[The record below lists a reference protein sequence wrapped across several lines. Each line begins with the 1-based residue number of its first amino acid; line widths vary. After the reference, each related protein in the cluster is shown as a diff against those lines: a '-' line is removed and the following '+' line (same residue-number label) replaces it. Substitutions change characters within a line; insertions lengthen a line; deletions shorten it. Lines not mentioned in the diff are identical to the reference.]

1 MAMFRQKLGRI
12 GQKLGGTPRQRDDDG
27 MTLVEM
33 LLASSLLVVITTL
46 VMISITVFTTLGTS
60 VDAQYQEYDT
70 ALPAVTN
77 IGPLIAAEAE
87 PGPADVT
94 RAPTPGFGLETS
106 GTPDTISGIGNF
118 SLTFYA
124 NVANANGPAKIV
136 AGLTTSTGT
145 PNTGS
150 TTTCAVK
157 TPCNFQVHEYLP
169 TAGTCPGVNPLGV
182 TCTYPTTFKII
193 TNVLNVINATAQPVF
208 SYVIFDP
215 ATTCATQTTPACNTF
230 VLTAANVIS
239 MSFPV
244 PSATYG
250 VSTANLAQC
259 KPASG
264 SATLAI
270 SCPADAIQRVGID
283 LQVKA
288 PGDSSGHT
296 SENSSL
302 AYRAQGNST
311 SPNLPY
317 QYSSSVG

>member
-1 MAMFRQKLGRI
+1 MTMVGQKLGRI
-12 GQKLGGTPRQRDDDG
+12 GQKLGGTPRERDDDG
-27 MTLVEM
+27 MTLIEC
-33 LLASSLLVVITTL
+33 LLASTLLVVITTL
-46 VMISITVFTTLGTS
+46 VLISMTTFLTLGTS
-60 VDAQYQEYDT
+60 VFAQYQEYDT
-70 ALPAVTN
+70 ILPAVSN
-77 IGPLIAAEAE
+77 LRPLIAAEAE

-94 RAPTPGFGLETS
+94 GAPIPGFGLDTS
-106 GTPDTISGIGNF
+106 GTPDTISAIGNF

-136 AGLTTSTGT
+136 AGLTTASGT
-145 PNTGS
+145 PNTGG

-157 TPCNFQVHEYLP
+157 TPCNFQVQEYLP
-169 TAGTCPGVNPLGV
+169 TAGSCPGVSSG
-182 TCTYPTTFKII
+182 TKCAYTTFKSI
-193 TNVLNVINATAQPVF
+193 TNVLDVINTTAQPVF
-208 SYVIFDP
+208 NYIVFDP

-230 VLTAANVIS
+230 VLTAANVNS

-250 VSTANLAQC
+250 VSSANLAQC

-270 SCPADAIQRVGID
+270 TCPADAIQRVGID

-288 PGDSSGHT
+288 PGDSSGRN
-296 SENSSL
+296 SENSTL
-302 AYRAQGNST
+302 VYRAQGNST